1 MESDGFG
8 RRYEGEMILLFLLL
22 LEQTP
27 AKPANKV
34 EIVSVTG
41 CVREQTPGNWM
52 IVAATDP
59 VPSIA
64 NQAQGKEIP
73 ATAPDGKNSFKLT
86 GVGEFSMGSHKDK
99 TVVVRGLFNKITP
112 VANINVTSIVDA
124 VQTCIASAP
133 K

>member
-1 MESDGFG
+1 ML
-8 RRYEGEMILLFLLL
+8 ILVALLL
-22 LEQTP
+22 TQSAP
-27 AKPANKV
+27 KPVNKV

-41 CVREQTPGNWM
+41 CVREQGAGNWM

-73 ATAPDGKNSFKLT
+73 ATAPEGKNTFKLT
-86 GVGEFSMGSHKDK
+86 GVGEFSLGSHKDK
-99 TVVVRGLFNKITP
+99 TVVVRGLFNKVTP
-112 VANINVTSIVDA
+112 MANINITSIVDA
-124 VQTCIASAP
+124 VPTCVASAP